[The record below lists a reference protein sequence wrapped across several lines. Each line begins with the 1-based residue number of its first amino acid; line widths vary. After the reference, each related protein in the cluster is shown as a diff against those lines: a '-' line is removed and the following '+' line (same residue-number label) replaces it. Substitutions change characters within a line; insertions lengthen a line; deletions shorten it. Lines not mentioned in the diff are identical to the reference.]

1 MEYAA
6 TQQNS
11 VRWSHPMVHDDD
23 EEAPHINIS
32 PPEEEEEV
40 AANDSDILTITNV
53 ADTKNAVENSLLNDG
68 IHVVKTSETAATV
81 IQTHFRERFARRHF
95 FSNTI
100 SNARKNSHDDVEES
114 TTNTV
119 ESASQQQNDEEDDDD
134 DDQDDE
140 EEEPP
145 KDWSGLITCAFLALF
160 TLGMI
165 IAKPLVGCCGKSMGD
180 DKQGDD
186 KQDAAGDLTNPD
198 QLIQNMGAEGGGGG
212 GPA

>member
-1 MEYAA
+1 MEYAT

-23 EEAPHINIS
+23 EEAPHIS

-40 AANDSDILTITNV
+40 AANDSDITITNV
-53 ADTKNAVENSLLNDG
+53 ADTKSAVENSLLNDG

-81 IQTHFRERFARRHF
+81 IQTHFRERFDRRLFFARQQHRHL
-95 FSNTI
+95 
-100 SNARKNSHDDVEES
+100 SHDDVEEDN
-114 TTNTV
+114 TNTE
-119 ESASQQQNDEEDDDD
+119 ESGSQQEDED
-134 DDQDDE
+134 DDE

-145 KDWSGLITCAFLALF
+145 KDWSVLIMAAFAALF
-160 TLGMI
+160 AICMMV
-165 IAKPLVGCCGKSMGD
+165 AKPLVGCCGKFM
-180 DKQGDD
+180 GDD

-212 GPA
+212 GGPA